1 MCSDEEAPSL
11 IPHDSRV
18 FSRLLSAPSAEAEPK
33 TNVCV
38 CVCVCVWLYHFYQV
52 SRLSPYRPHW
62 RPRVGSLTPS

>member
-1 MCSDEEAPSL
+1 MGLQGAVGHKHALC
-11 IPHDSRV
+11 
-18 FSRLLSAPSAEAEPK
+18 
-33 TNVCV
+33 VCV